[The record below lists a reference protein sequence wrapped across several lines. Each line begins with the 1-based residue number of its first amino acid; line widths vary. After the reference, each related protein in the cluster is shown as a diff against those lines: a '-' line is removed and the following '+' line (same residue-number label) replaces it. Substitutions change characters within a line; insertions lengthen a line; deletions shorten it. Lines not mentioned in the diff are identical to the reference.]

1 MLRSYIKATRLHRWL
16 ARTDCPPAI
25 QECRVLFDR
34 VYAPKGAPDPS
45 QELAED
51 PMDDIVQVPDSAMT
65 SMVPED
71 LYTLIR
77 RRKAVLRASLKFD
90 GIVYSRAST
99 HMGNSQIFF
108 YPNGDKS
115 LAPVA
120 ASIKYIYGTLTAEM
134 LFAVQRHLPL
144 DLHDNHTIDPFS
156 MYPDFPAKL
165 YSTNLQSRLEKV
177 KVSWVVS
184 HFARWVISDSHIVI
198 LSLSRD

>member
-1 MLRSYIKATRLHRWL
+1 MLRSYIKAARLHRWL

-25 QECRVLFDR
+25 QECRALFDK

-51 PMDDIVQVPDSAMT
+51 PMDDI
-65 SMVPED
+65 
-71 LYTLIR
+71 
-77 RRKAVLRASLKFD
+77 FD
-90 GIVYSRAST
+90 GIVYCRAST

-115 LAPVA
+115 LTPVA
-120 ASIKYIYGTLTAEM
+120 ASIKYIYGTLTGEM

-144 DLHDNHTIDPFS
+144 DNSRTIDPFS

-165 YSTNLQSRLEKV
+165 YSTNFQSRLEKA

-184 HFARWVISDSHIVI
+184 HFARWAVSDSHIVI
-198 LSLSRD
+198 LSVSRD